1 MGNKKNRNIKS
12 SSYRHVYCKKKGACR
27 KKTAAK
33 GMPHLNP
40 NADGGAE
47 NTSMATEG
55 SRIINFGKLQ
65 DYFDDLNKHSAECEG
80 SVISLWR
87 K

>member
-1 MGNKKNRNIKS
+1 
-12 SSYRHVYCKKKGACR
+12 
-27 KKTAAK
+27 
-33 GMPHLNP
+33 MPHLNP